1 MCVEGAER
9 EREREREREKFKLG
23 QGVPKGEWSRRQ
35 KMVFLTGF
43 YKLISYYDL

>member
-1 MCVEGAER
+1 MCVEGA

-23 QGVPKGEWSRRQ
+23 QGVPKGEWWSRRQ